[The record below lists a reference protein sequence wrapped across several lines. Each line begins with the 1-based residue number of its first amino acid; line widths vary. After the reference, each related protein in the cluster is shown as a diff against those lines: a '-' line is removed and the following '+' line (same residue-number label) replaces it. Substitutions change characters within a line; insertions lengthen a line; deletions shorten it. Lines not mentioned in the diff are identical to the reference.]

1 MSSSVVLAPLLE
13 TPERSARAAM
23 RTLLREL
30 GALSRLAG
38 PAVLTQL
45 GLMLMG
51 VVDTLM
57 LSRSA

>member
-1 MSSSVVLAPLLE
+1 
-13 TPERSARAAM
+13 M
-23 RTLLREL
+23 RTRLREL

-57 LSRSA
+57 LSRLGVTELAASAIGNAWQ